1 MRESSRRWLGVPAL
15 LAMLAAP
22 LLGVLAPLGVLAGA
36 VLAGL
41 AVGRSPMRPAL
52 LPLLGIWLAGLL
64 LAGVLIAWP
73 LSSFARSGSLWSA
86 LALSMTAG
94 IVLLA
99 AWRSWPLWSKARE
112 GSLEALRDW
121 RRVIELQPAAWAG
134 LKVALPVAALL
145 LGGIVLGGPPML
157 SMPLRWAIAVL
168 LAGLLLWPLLR
179 QRPLSAR
186 ERVEKAEAQAAAR
199 PLRNAERIDIESLFD
214 RPRRVAAAV
223 EEAMPDAVVPDA
235 PAAATTASEALIED
249 ADETVDIDPIRSDP
263 GDDTAMGGAQVEEAP
278 SPSDAGP
285 AATELS
291 ADQIAARNA
300 DLYLAARSGRVD
312 QALALLEAGADP
324 LAPPGPDARDRR
336 GLAQLAAVLP
346 DLRLLRALIQRGVP
360 LTAEADTLTPLLA
373 ATRDS
378 WHGRPEAVMTLLAN
392 GSDPRER
399 DGEGNTPLHHA
410 ARSTDPGVAALLLDA
425 AAELD
430 ALNDARQSPLAMA
443 CLAGNWR
450 LARFLVERGARTHPA
465 GGDPVLLAA
474 AASEEDDPVGVQYL
488 LRQKAAVDA
497 SGEGGRTALH
507 QAAAAGHVAI
517 VQTLLDAGADVRR
530 ADETGLDAWLLAAPT
545 GQLSVMEALLDSG
558 ADLQAIDAEGRDALM
573 RLAAEDGQ
581 GGVVLARW
589 LRERGIDTERKDA
602 SGRSGLDN
610 AVAAGR
616 WSLVAAID
624 PNYPLPTASSV
635 GDDDL
640 DIARP
645 PMQLLSEALVA
656 NDRTGI
662 ARLAGLLDTTELGRA
677 LVEAASTDPAR
688 VHPLLPHRPSFDA
701 RGPQGESAMSL
712 LLGKAGEAD
721 ARDALV
727 AMLDVGA
734 SPAGGGTLARFLAA
748 CLSTRVTETQGA
760 PLADALLDR
769 GADAFG
775 LTEEGETPLLLAL
788 RLGWPRLALRL
799 LEIGADPNQADARGL
814 TPLHVATA
822 LGLEAVVPKLLL
834 QGAQPALRAGDGQTA
849 LGVAL
854 ASGRREMADW
864 LDWRGWPH
872 PGRPLRA
879 GDLASAA
886 ILGDADAVQRLI
898 GFGFDVD
905 TRDAQGCT
913 ALLRAAGGGHD
924 AVVARLLAAG
934 ADNSLAADSGATP
947 LSAAVSMR
955 HLAVIDRLLAAGVD
969 LEQRLPGGV
978 TVLML
983 AAALGLPDV
992 ASRLLAA
999 GADLDTGDAE
1009 GLKPMHCAA
1018 LFGFSTRDRSR
1029 MLALF
1034 DALHLAGAA
1043 ADDAT
1048 ATGLTPLLLLLGA
1061 RAEPGAA
1068 CDEEVLVAG
1077 LERLLDE
1084 GATLSVQDQRGFGPL
1099 HLAALHGL
1107 REVVRELLRA
1117 GADPDLRDRLN
1128 RSPRE
1133 IATMRGFMDVAA
1145 EFLPADSTPS
1155 MARFLREPRA

>member
-1 MRESSRRWLGVPAL
+1 MPEFSRRWLGVPAL
-15 LAMLAAP
+15 LAVLAAP
-22 LLGVLAPLGVLAGA
+22 LLGAVAPLGVLAGA

-41 AVGRSPMRPAL
+41 AVSRTPMRDALVAL
-52 LPLLGIWLAGLL
+52 LGAWLAGLL
-64 LAGVLIAWP
+64 LAGILMAWP

-86 LALSMTAG
+86 LAMSMAAG
-94 IVLLA
+94 MVLLA
-99 AWRSWPLWSKARE
+99 AWRSWPLWSKVRA
-112 GSLEALRDW
+112 GSLDALRDW
-121 RRVIELQPAAWAG
+121 RRVIELQPAAWPG
-134 LKVALPVAALL
+134 LSVALPVAVVLV
-145 LGGIVLGGPPML
+145 GGIALGGPAM
-157 SMPLRWAIAVL
+157 SWMPLRLGIAIL

-186 ERVEKAEAQAAAR
+186 ERIEKAEAHAAAR
-199 PLRNAERIDIESLFD
+199 PLRNAERIDIDSLFD
-214 RPRRVAAAV
+214 TPRAAEAATGATMLDAADVPAETASTTEALNEAV
-223 EEAMPDAVVPDA
+223 TPSIGEAAFESDTGNDIATDVVP
-235 PAAATTASEALIED
+235 
-249 ADETVDIDPIRSDP
+249 
-263 GDDTAMGGAQVEEAP
+263 GDEAP
-278 SPSDAGP
+278 STGP
-285 AATELS
+285 AATTTELS
-291 ADQIAARNA
+291 GEEIAARNA

-324 LAPPGPDARDRR
+324 LAAPAADARDRR

-360 LTAEADTLTPLLA
+360 LTAEPGTLTPLLA

-450 LARFLVERGARTHPA
+450 VAKFLVERGARTHPA

-474 AASEEDDPVGVQYL
+474 SASEEDDPVGVQYL

-530 ADETGLDAWLLAAPT
+530 SDESGLDAWLLAAPT
-545 GQLSVMEALLDSG
+545 GQLPVMEALLESG
-558 ADLQAIDAEGRDALM
+558 ADLQAIDVEGRDALM

-581 GGVVLARW
+581 GGVALARW
-589 LRERGIDTERKDA
+589 LRERGIDTERMDA
-602 SGRSGLDN
+602 SGRSALDN

-624 PNYPLPTASSV
+624 PNYPLPTANAA
-635 GDDDL
+635 GDDDA

-645 PMQLLSEALVA
+645 PMQLLSEALA
-656 NDRTGI
+656 ADDRAGI
-662 ARLAGLLDTTELGRA
+662 AHLAGLLDSAELGRA
-677 LVEAASTDPAR
+677 LVQAASIAPKR
-688 VHPLLPHRPSFDA
+688 VHHLLAQRPSFEA

-712 LLGKAGEAD
+712 LLGKAGHAD
-721 ARDALV
+721 ARDALE
-727 AMLDVGA
+727 AMLDAGA

-748 CLSTRVTETQGA
+748 CLSTRVSETEGA

-775 LTEEGETPLLLAL
+775 LTAEGETSLLLAL

-799 LEIGADPNQADARGL
+799 LALGADPNQADARGL

-834 QGAQPALRAGDGQTA
+834 HGAQPALRAGDGQTA

-854 ASGRREMADW
+854 ASGRRALADW

-898 GFGFDVD
+898 AFGFDVD

-913 ALLRAAGGGHD
+913 ALLRAAGGGHE
-924 AVVARLLAAG
+924 AVVAHLLTAG
-934 ADNSLAADSGATP
+934 ADTSLASDSGATP

-969 LEQRLPGGV
+969 LDRRLPGGV

-999 GADLDTGDAE
+999 GADLDAGDAE

-1029 MLALF
+1029 LLALF
-1034 DALHLAGAA
+1034 DALHLAGAEP
-1043 ADDAT
+1043 DDAT
-1048 ATGLTPLLLLLGA
+1048 ETGLTPLLLLLGA

-1068 CDEEVLVAG
+1068 CDETVLVAG
-1077 LERLLDE
+1077 MERLLDE
-1084 GATLSVQDQRGFGPL
+1084 GATLAVQDQRGFGPL

-1107 REVVRELLRA
+1107 RQVVRELLRA

-1145 EFLPADSTPS
+1145 EFLPADSVPS
-1155 MARFLREPRA
+1155 MARYLREPRA